1 MRLAVARAGD
11 RITSF
16 SVFRTKGRTVAKK
29 PAKVAS
35 KKPAPQKPVAAKAKA
50 AAAPNKPAPQAEPA
64 QAAAPAE
71 AAAPAPVKAKPP
83 IPPRPVPPHQQFIAK
98 GVKPQHMMK
107 ARIIRHQGR

>member
-1 MRLAVARAGD
+1 MRLAVARARD
-11 RITSF
+11 RITGL

-35 KKPAPQKPVAAKAKA
+35 KKPAPQKPAAVQAKA
-50 AAAPNKPAPQAEPA
+50 AAPKKPVPKAEPA

-83 IPPRPVPPHQQFIAK
+83 IPPRPVPPHQQFLAK